1 MSELAQ
7 LVIAGDRRALAPAIT
22 MAASTR
28 SDHRADAEA
37 LLAEVLPH
45 VGGAVRVGISG
56 APGAGK
62 STFIEA
68 LGMHLVGGDCQEG
81 DHRVAVLAVHPSSSR
96 SGGSILGDKTRM
108 E

>member
-7 LVIAGDRRALAPAIT
+7 QVVDGDRRALARAIT
-22 MAASTR
+22 LAESTR
-28 SDHRADAEA
+28 GDHRAEAEA
-37 LLAEVLPH
+37 LLAEVLPD

-68 LGMHLVGGDCQEG
+68 LGTHLVSN
-81 DHRVAVLAVHPSSSR
+81 DHRVAARARRSCCARPPASTSCWSR
-96 SGGSILGDKTRM
+96 RSAWASPR
-108 E
+108 